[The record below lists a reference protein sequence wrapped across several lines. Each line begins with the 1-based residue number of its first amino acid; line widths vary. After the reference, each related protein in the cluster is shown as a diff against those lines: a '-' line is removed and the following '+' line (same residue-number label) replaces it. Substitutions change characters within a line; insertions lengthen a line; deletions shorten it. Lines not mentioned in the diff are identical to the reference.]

1 MENWIT
7 PAIGIFIIA
16 QASAAVW
23 WASGTDSQVTN
34 NTTAIEQVIENE
46 KEIAIMRVQQT
57 EIVKDMVTVMDD
69 NKEVKE
75 LLHSLHRMV
84 EDALE
89 EQDGNEE

>member
-1 MENWIT
+1 MNDWVGT
-7 PAIGIFIIA
+7 GLGVFIIA
-16 QASAAVW
+16 QAGAAVW
-23 WASGTDSQVTN
+23 WASGTDSQVNN
-34 NTTAIEQVIENE
+34 NTTVIEQVIENE

-57 EIVKDMVTVMDD
+57 EIVKDMVTVVDD

-75 LLHSLHRMV
+75 MLHSLHRMV

>member
-1 MENWIT
+1 MNDWVST
-7 PAIGIFIIA
+7 GLGIFIIA
-16 QASAAVW
+16 QAGAAVW
-23 WASGTDSQVTN
+23 WASGTDGQVTN

-57 EIVKDMVTVMDD
+57 EIVKDMVTVIDD

-89 EQDGNEE
+89 EQDGKEE

>member
-1 MENWIT
+1 MNDWIST
-7 PAIGIFIIA
+7 GLGVFIVA
-16 QASAAVW
+16 QAGAAVW
-23 WASGTDSQVTN
+23 WASGTDSQVNN

-75 LLHSLHRMV
+75 MLHSLHSMV
-84 EDALE
+84 EEALE
-89 EQDGNEE
+89 EPNGNKE